1 MTNKVWIVGML
12 LIAFVIG
19 MMFSQNTTAQ
29 ESNEIGRY
37 QIEVAGLERL
47 QFVYRLNTET
57 GETRGC
63 AFYLNYTLDSGR
75 IDFTDGFC
83 GARP

>member
-1 MTNKVWIVGML
+1 MTNKVWMVGMM

-19 MMFSQNTTAQ
+19 MLFSQNTSAQ
-29 ESNEIGRY
+29 MGKVGQY
-37 QIEVAGLERL
+37 QIAVAGAERM

-75 IDFTDGFC
+75 IDFTDDFC